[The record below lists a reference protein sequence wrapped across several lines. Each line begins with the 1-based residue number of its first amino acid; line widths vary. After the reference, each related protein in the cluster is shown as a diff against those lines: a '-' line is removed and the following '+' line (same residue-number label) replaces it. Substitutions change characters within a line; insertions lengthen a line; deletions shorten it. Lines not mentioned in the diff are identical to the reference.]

1 MSCRRMAACYWRPRW
16 GLASGCSGGWRAVSV
31 LQQHS
36 LPGCRFIKRLSDLPR
51 LALCETGTVKGDEAG
66 PLGLTPLTCL
76 VLPCVCLTRPFLIY
90 SLPALMCTHTQ
101 LAAAGSCLPSEVQL
115 TGQCCEAFSRL
126 LLLCSLS
133 PLLLALSS
141 VAPHLAC
148 VHVCLHIVHS
158 CLKPLIKNRASQVA
172 LVVKNPPASAG
183 DVRDSSSIPWWG
195 RCPGG
200 GHGNPPQYSCQE
212 NPRDRGA
219 WRATIRVVTKSQTRL
234 KQL

>member
-1 MSCRRMAACYWRPRW
+1 M
-16 GLASGCSGGWRAVSV
+16 
-31 LQQHS
+31 
-36 LPGCRFIKRLSDLPR
+36 
-51 LALCETGTVKGDEAG
+51 KGDQAG

-90 SLPALMCTHTQ
+90 SLPAPTCTHTQ
-101 LAAAGSCLPSEVQL
+101 LAAAGSCLPSKAQL
-115 TGQCCEAFSRL
+115 IGQCCEAFSRL

-133 PLLLALSS
+133 PLFLALWS

-158 CLKPLIKNRASQVA
+158 CLQPLIKNRASQVA

-200 GHGNPPQYSCQE
+200 GHGNPPQYSCLE
-212 NPRDRGA
+212 NPGIEEPGGLQFM
-219 WRATIRVVTKSQTRL
+219 WSQRVRHD
-234 KQL
+234 